1 MIVSLDLYLSD
12 LEKRQLMY
20 SMEEDLLN
28 LRTIM
33 KTLHVNAFLTPK

>member
-28 LRTIM
+28 PRTIM